1 VPGSMGG
8 GLWETIT
15 DIYIDLTR
23 LGLKGRMSLGNNLI
37 LFLLKINGLHVFE
50 IDLLN

>member
-1 VPGSMGG
+1 MCWGYGRGG
-8 GLWETIT
+8 EELLR
-15 DIYIDLTR
+15 IYTLILTR
-23 LGLKGRMSLGNNLI
+23 LGLKERMSLWNNLI